1 MAPRSKTGGKRKC
14 PSEKRECRKD
24 NGRSADRIAR
34 VLKGLAAE
42 AKFLEHLVILVNVV
56 AFQVV
61 EKLAAAARK
70 LEQTTATMEILAMS
84 AKVFGEMVNTSRQQS
99 DLDFGRTG
107 ILVVSFVSGDDF
119 WFYYGRHGLVF
130 KLHDCRSPLQGPC
143 RPLTLLKSKLSR
155 RHRSNPTGAG
165 PVMVEVRNRRTFTHA
180 SSLISQ
186 ITILGAR
193 LFYEFSVARC

>member
-61 EKLAAAARK
+61 EKLAAAARE
-70 LEQTTATMEILAMS
+70 LEQSAAAVEILAVS
-84 AKVFGEMVNTSRQQS
+84 AKVFRKVVNTSREQR
-99 DLDFGRTG
+99 DLDFGRSG
-107 ILVVSFVSGDDF
+107 VLIVSFVSGDDF
-119 WFYYGRHGLVF
+119 GFYDCWHGLVF
-130 KLHDCRSPLQGPC
+130 KLHDCRGTLQNPC
-143 RPLTLLKSKLSR
+143 RPLPLPEQVR
-155 RHRSNPTGAG
+155 PTS
-165 PVMVEVRNRRTFTHA
+165 PF
-180 SSLISQ
+180 
-186 ITILGAR
+186 
-193 LFYEFSVARC
+193 